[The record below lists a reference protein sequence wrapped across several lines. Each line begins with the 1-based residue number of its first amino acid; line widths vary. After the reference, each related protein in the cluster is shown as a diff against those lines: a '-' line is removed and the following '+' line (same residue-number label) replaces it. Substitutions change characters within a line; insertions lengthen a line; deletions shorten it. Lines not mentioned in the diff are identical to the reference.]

1 MVAVAA
7 DPRLAGVEA
16 PESPLRR
23 AILDATERL
32 LQEETLDE
40 LSVAEIL
47 EEANVS
53 RATFYFYFA
62 GKDDAFI
69 ALLTEVMGDF
79 VPRFEAIMADVE
91 RRRSPRLTGDIAEWL
106 SVDPSRRA
114 VMRSAVEEWPR
125 RPELAHVYLAL
136 QTRMAEALARA
147 IDEDRK
153 AGVALES
160 IPSAELAAG
169 WIWTMERAWYQ
180 AVGGADH
187 LHDLP
192 AITDALAA
200 TLVSAIYGG

>member
-1 MVAVAA
+1 MAT
-7 DPRLAGVEA
+7 DPHLAGVEA

-23 AILDATERL
+23 AILDATQRL

-47 EEANVS
+47 EEAEVS

-62 GKDDAFI
+62 SKDDAFI
-69 ALLTEVMGDF
+69 ALLTDVMGDF

-91 RRRSPRLTGDIAEWL
+91 RRRSSRLIRDIAGWL

-125 RPELAHVYLAL
+125 RPELGEMFLAL
-136 QTRMAEALARA
+136 QKRMAEALARA
-147 IDEDRK
+147 IDEDRA

-160 IPSAELAAG
+160 IPSAQLAAG

-180 AVGGADH
+180 SVGGADH
-187 LHDLP
+187 LHDFP

-200 TLVSAIYGG
+200 ALVAAIYGS

>member
-1 MVAVAA
+1 MAA
-7 DPRLAGVEA
+7 DPDAVGVEA
-16 PESPLRR
+16 PESATRR

-32 LQEETLDE
+32 LQEGTLDE

-62 GKDDAFI
+62 SKDDAFI
-69 ALLTEVMGDF
+69 ALLDDVMADMA
-79 VPRFEAIMADVE
+79 PRFEAIMTDVE
-91 RRRSPRLTGDIAEWL
+91 RRRSPRLRQDIAEWL
-106 SVDPSRRA
+106 SVEPPHRA

-125 RPELAHVYLAL
+125 RPELREVYLAR
-136 QTRMAEALARA
+136 QARMAQTLAQA

-160 IPSAELAAG
+160 IPSAQLAAG

-192 AITDALAA
+192 AINDALAA
-200 TLVSAIYGG
+200 ALVSAIYGT

>member
-1 MVAVAA
+1 MTA
-7 DPRLAGVEA
+7 DPSADAVPA
-16 PESPLRR
+16 PESAARR
-23 AILDATERL
+23 SILDAIERL
-32 LQEETLDE
+32 LQEGTFDE

-62 GKDDAFI
+62 SKDDAFI
-69 ALLTEVMGDF
+69 ALLTDVMGDF

-91 RRRSPRLTGDIAEWL
+91 RRRSPHLVHDIADWL
-106 SVDPSRRA
+106 SVDPPRRA

-125 RPELAHVYLAL
+125 RPELGEVYLAR
-136 QTRMAEALARA
+136 QAQMAQALARA
-147 IDEDRK
+147 VDEDRD

-160 IPSAELAAG
+160 IPSAQLAAG
-169 WIWTMERAWYQ
+169 WIWTMEGAWYQ

-192 AITDALAA
+192 AINDALAA
-200 TLVSAIYGG
+200 ALVSAIYGT

>member
-1 MVAVAA
+1 VAT

-23 AILDATERL
+23 AILEATERL
-32 LQEETLDE
+32 LQEETLDD
-40 LSVAEIL
+40 LTVAQIL
-47 EEANVS
+47 EEADVS

-91 RRRSPRLTGDIAEWL
+91 RRRSPRLHQDIAGWL
-106 SVDPSRRA
+106 TIDPPRRA
-114 VMRSAVEEWPR
+114 VMRNAVEEWPR
-125 RPELAHVYLAL
+125 RPDLCEAYLAR
-136 QTRMAEALARA
+136 QRRMAQALARA
-147 IDEDRK
+147 IDEDRA

-160 IPSAELAAG
+160 IPSAQLAAG
-169 WIWTMERAWYQ
+169 WIWTMERAWYR
-180 AVGGADH
+180 AVGGAEH

-192 AITDALAA
+192 AINDALAA
-200 TLVSAIYGG
+200 TLVSAIYGS